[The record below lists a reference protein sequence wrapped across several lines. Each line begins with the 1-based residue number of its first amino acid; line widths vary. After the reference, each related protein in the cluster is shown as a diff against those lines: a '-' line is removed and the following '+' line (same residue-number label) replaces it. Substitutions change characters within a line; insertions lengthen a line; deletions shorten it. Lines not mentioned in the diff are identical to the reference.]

1 MTDITELLRNIK
13 TKVYGKDVR
22 QAIHDAIQQCY
33 LDGRVGAIDM
43 VARNQ
48 ISNLVAENN
57 DTSGNS
63 ELTDIR
69 VGVDGTRYGSAGE
82 AVRKQVGSIKTSQ
95 KEIREQVPI
104 LTGHMNS
111 ARKRM
116 TEDKADMRFFSYGS
130 ISSSGEIIDS
140 QKEIVSVL
148 YSRHKNESITPP
160 DGYEMRIASYY
171 SSNGSLNRIENW
183 TSNTTM
189 YSADSDS
196 FIDRVSFR
204 RKDGGNISLTDLEDA
219 VYTSIADLKIFYNIA
234 VALASLKK
242 ELEAKITSVSNKVA
256 AVQSDLDAAP
266 NDIVNLHV
274 WEKFSSNLIPNLA
287 AEKALILGNWPAN
300 VVGMKP
306 NFTISYSD
314 AISEENGE
322 VVLADPVKTYHV
334 TASSDYQK
342 LNFLRG
348 KYVKQESGNNGV
360 FKVATNATFNVVTEK
375 ETIEMYVM
383 KCSSAQHVDSVGYTK
398 SYGHV
403 TSANRNEYPSVG
415 LQDGFRYEYRG
426 TIGQALTKVSTISN

>member
-33 LDGRVGAIDM
+33 LDGKVGAIDM

-322 VVLADPVKTYHV
+322 VVLANPVKTYHV

>member
-33 LDGRVGAIDM
+33 LDGKVGAIDM

-189 YSADSDS
+189 YSADNDS

-287 AEKALILGNWPAN
+287 AEKALILGKWPAN